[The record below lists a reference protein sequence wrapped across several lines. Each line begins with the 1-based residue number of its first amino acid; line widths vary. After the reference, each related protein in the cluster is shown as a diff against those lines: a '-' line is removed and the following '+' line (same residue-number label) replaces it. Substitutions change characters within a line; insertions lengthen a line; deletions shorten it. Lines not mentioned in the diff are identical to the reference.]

1 MGDFKNDGIKWETS
15 EMTVSKRRHQMGD
28 FKNDGIEWET
38 TKTTASNGIL
48 QS

>member
-1 MGDFKNDGIKWETS
+1 MTRQNDGIK
-15 EMTVSKRRHQMGD
+15 MGD